1 MCREETSWAVFPSSG
16 VRTIFSAADILLL
29 LRMEKASA
37 KKVDRLCKS
46 DGINQLPVRQFGD
59 ELAVPNA
66 ILVPPVLAE
75 L

>member
-16 VRTIFSAADILLL
+16 VRTIFSAAEILLL